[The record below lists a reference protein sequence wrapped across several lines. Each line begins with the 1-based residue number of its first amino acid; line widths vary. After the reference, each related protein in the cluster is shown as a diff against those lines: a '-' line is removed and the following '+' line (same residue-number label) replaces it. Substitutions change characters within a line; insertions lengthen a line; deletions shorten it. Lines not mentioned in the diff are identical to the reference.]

1 MRVVIAI
8 AAQHKWK
15 VFQMDVKS
23 AFLNGVLK
31 EEVYVEQPP
40 GYEVKGEEHKV
51 FRLKRSLYGLKQA
64 PRAWYSRIDSY
75 LMRNGFSKSDGEPT
89 LYIKASNGKV
99 LIVVLY
105 VDDLIFTGNDKALI
119 VEFKEAMKS
128 EFEMTNLGLLKFLLG
143 IEVKQ
148 MQAGI
153 FISQEKYANQI
164 LERFKM

>member
-1 MRVVIAI
+1 MCAIIAI

-40 GYEVKGEEHKV
+40 TYEVENEEHKV
-51 FRLKRSLYGLKQA
+51 YRLKRSLYGLKQA

-75 LMRNGFSKSDGEPT
+75 LMSNGFSKSDGEPT
-89 LYIKASNGKV
+89 LYIKAENGNI

-105 VDDLIFTGNDKALI
+105 IDDLIFK
-119 VEFKEAMKS
+119 KK
-128 EFEMTNLGLLKFLLG
+128 
-143 IEVKQ
+143 
-148 MQAGI
+148 
-153 FISQEKYANQI
+153 
-164 LERFKM
+164 